1 VATIIPRWE
10 WRTFGSSFGAADD
23 AVSELASG
31 SDPIESEELYLLSTD
46 DANVKIRDGLVDIKV
61 LREVDGAGLER
72 WEPVLKQG
80 FPLPAEDAGRVLEAL
95 GISRPREMRPAYE
108 LDGFLEELVRPSG
121 AVREAKIEKRRTRF
135 QVNGCMAEL
144 TEVIAGGRSTRSVA
158 IESEDA
164 SAVVRAVEALGLDG
178 YVNTSYPRGLRA
190 LLDDAPPRYAV
201 IDMGTNSV
209 KFHVG
214 GRGSDGSWRTVVDRS
229 EMTRLGE
236 NLHETGEIS
245 DAAIART
252 ADAIA
257 GMVDEARRL
266 GARAIAAVGTAG
278 MRIARNSDDVIRSIQ
293 GRTGITIE
301 VIPGDEEG
309 RLAYLAVQTGLG
321 EQHGRLVVFDTG
333 GGSSQFTFG
342 EGSKVLERFSVDVGA
357 VRYTERFE
365 LDHEVA
371 SDVLREALAAISE
384 DLFLLD
390 DHPAPD
396 VLVGMGGAV
405 TNMTAVMLGLA
416 TYDAGRVQ
424 GATLDR
430 AEVDRQIELYRS
442 RDADARRAIVGLQ
455 PKRAEVILAGACVV
469 RTVMEKLG
477 MTSLIVS
484 DRGVRHGLLVDRFG
498 T

>member
-10 WRTFGSSFGAADD
+10 WRTFGSSFGPAED

-31 SDPIESEELYLLSTD
+31 SDHIESEELYLLSTD
-46 DANVKIRDGLVDIKV
+46 DANVKIRDGLMDIKV
-61 LREVDGAGLER
+61 LREVDRAGLER
-72 WEPVLKQG
+72 WEPVMKQG
-80 FPLPAEDAGRVLEAL
+80 FPLSAEDAGRVLEAL
-95 GISRPREMRPAYE
+95 GISRPGEMRPAYE
-108 LDGFLEELVRPSG
+108 LGGFLEELVRPSG
-121 AVREAKIEKRRTRF
+121 AVREAKIEKRRARF

-164 SAVVRAVEALGLDG
+164 SAVVEAVRGVGLGG
-178 YVNTSYPRGLRA
+178 YINTSYPRGLRA

>member
-31 SDPIESEELYLLSTD
+31 TDPVESEELYLLSTD
-46 DANVKIRDGLVDIKV
+46 DANVKIRDGLMDIKV
-61 LREVDGAGLER
+61 LREVDRAGLER
-72 WEPVLKQG
+72 WEPVMKHG
-80 FPLPAEDAGRVLEAL
+80 FPLSAEDAGRVLEAL
-95 GISRPREMRPAYE
+95 GIAAPPQMRPAYE

-158 IESEDA
+158 VESEDA
-164 SAVVRAVEALGLDG
+164 SAVVQAVGGLGLDG
-178 YVNTSYPRGLRA
+178 YVNTSYPRGLTA

-214 GRGSDGSWRTVVDRS
+214 ERGSDGSWRTVVDRS

-257 GMVDEARRL
+257 GMVEEARRL

-278 MRIARNSDDVIRSIQ
+278 MRIARNSDDVIRTIHE
-293 GRTGITIE
+293 RTGITIE

-309 RLAYLAVQTGLG
+309 RLA
-321 EQHGRLVVFDTG
+321 
-333 GGSSQFTFG
+333 
-342 EGSKVLERFSVDVGA
+342 
-357 VRYTERFE
+357 
-365 LDHEVA
+365 
-371 SDVLREALAAISE
+371 
-384 DLFLLD
+384 
-390 DHPAPD
+390 
-396 VLVGMGGAV
+396 
-405 TNMTAVMLGLA
+405 
-416 TYDAGRVQ
+416 
-424 GATLDR
+424 
-430 AEVDRQIELYRS
+430 
-442 RDADARRAIVGLQ
+442 
-455 PKRAEVILAGACVV
+455 
-469 RTVMEKLG
+469 
-477 MTSLIVS
+477 
-484 DRGVRHGLLVDRFG
+484 
-498 T
+498 